1 MSTASYHIE
10 ASAVLELMELQQ
22 AGLRIT
28 EPRASS
34 HRCAHEEAVSSL
46 VRGAAEVRLD
56 GEAMQDG
63 PAHNCRESVFC
74 GDDDD
79 TEEGLAMQDLL
90 ELQRC
95 GPAVRLTR
103 IRGHATASCGGRSP
117 GAG

>member
-1 MSTASYHIE
+1 
-10 ASAVLELMELQQ
+10 MELRQ

-34 HRCAHEEAVSSL
+34 HRCVGNL
-46 VRGAAEVRLD
+46 VRAAADVQLD
-56 GEAMQDG
+56 GEAMHDG
-63 PAHNCRESVFC
+63 PAHNCREAVFC
-74 GDDDD
+74 SDDDD

-95 GPAVRLTR
+95 GLAVRLAR
-103 IRGHATASCGGRSP
+103 SRGPATASCGGRSP